1 MIVADASLL
10 AHLLIPSPES
20 ALAED
25 VYRKDPAWS
34 APVLWRSEL
43 SSVLLKHMRH
53 FGMKIELARAV
64 VEKAL
69 LVIRGRETL
78 PPAPAVLE
86 AALFFNVSAYDAEY
100 LVLARQL
107 GVPLL
112 TFDRKLQRAAP
123 GLAIAPSAFAST

>member
-25 VYRKDPAWS
+25 VYRKDPEWS

-43 SSVLLKHMRH
+43 RSVLLKHMRH
-53 FGMKIELARAV
+53 SGMKIELAKAV

-69 LVIRGRETL
+69 LVIRDRETL
-78 PPAPAVLE
+78 PPNLAVLE

-100 LVLARQL
+100 LAVARQL

-112 TFDRKLQRAAP
+112 TFDRKLQQAAP
-123 GLAIAPSAFAST
+123 ELAIAPNAFASS

>member
-25 VYRKDPAWS
+25 VYRKDPEWS

-43 SSVLLKHMRH
+43 RSVLLKHMRH
-53 FGMKIELARAV
+53 SGMKIELAKAV

-69 LVIRGRETL
+69 LVIRDRETL
-78 PPAPAVLE
+78 PPNLAVLE

-100 LVLARQL
+100 LVVARQL

-112 TFDRKLQRAAP
+112 TFDRKLQAAAP
-123 GLAIAPSAFAST
+123 RLAIAPNAFASS